1 MKKANSLENASHV
14 IYIMKQN
21 VQAKFGH
28 WKLTGLKLKHSVHK
42 LRQIPWIIQKNVTSI
57 SSKTANEGK
66 RFFAL
71 WIYSLKMFP
80 ANLSGF
86 VTRHKDEKK
95 CYLNGKKIDLH
106 PKPMNWR
113 QPGCILQYL
122 WPKCT
127 VKSWICK
134 RELKVNV

>member
-86 VTRHKDEKK
+86 VTRHKEEKK
-95 CYLNGKKIDLH
+95 CYLNGKKLI
-106 PKPMNWR
+106 
-113 QPGCILQYL
+113 CIPNRWTEDNQAVYFSIYDQYRKKLNLQAR
-122 WPKCT
+122 T
-127 VKSWICK
+127 
-134 RELKVNV
+134 

>member
-21 VQAKFGH
+21 VQAKLGH

-86 VTRHKDEKK
+86 VTRHKEEKK
-95 CYLNGKKIDLH
+95 GYLNGKK
-106 PKPMNWR
+106 NWFAS
-113 QPGCILQYL
+113 Q
-122 WPKCT
+122 T
-127 VKSWICK
+127 D
-134 RELKVNV
+134 ELKTTRLYTSVFMTKVYRKKLNLQART